1 LPQSCKIFAYRG
13 AYAPLLSSYFGGSQG
28 HSPTFEQAHVGSDL
42 LTLVS
47 YNFNIDIPEILF
59 YNILS
64 NTKHMRCYMNDKY
77 ERQMKK
83 GVLDMLV
90 LKLLESEAKYGY
102 QIIQEMKEKSEDI
115 FLLKDGTL
123 YPILYRLEDEG
134 MVVSKWSEAVGKQV
148 PRKYYEITETGKS
161 ALKSIEE
168 IWKSISRGII
178 KIMEE

>member
-1 LPQSCKIFAYRG
+1 
-13 AYAPLLSSYFGGSQG
+13 
-28 HSPTFEQAHVGSDL
+28 
-42 LTLVS
+42 
-47 YNFNIDIPEILF
+47 
-59 YNILS
+59 
-64 NTKHMRCYMNDKY
+64 MNDKY
-77 ERQMKK
+77 EHQMKK